1 MEKERLDHSAETEE
15 ETAADESREEEDTGA
30 EIAPIIKLDAV
41 SVSTGEEDEDVL
53 IDL

>member
-1 MEKERLDHSAETEE
+1 MDKERLDQSAEVEE
-15 ETAADESREEEDTGA
+15 EAGADDSREEEDTGA
-30 EIAPIIKLDAV
+30 EIAPIVKLDAV